1 MVEGIQSLPSPQ
13 IPISR
18 GCYFQ
23 NCAQR
28 NCGLSQQPKLWAVKH
43 CLNAINFILSHPYL
57 WGNLQNSSA
66 PTLVFTDYWRT
77 LYCIWNLFWPFI
89 DPHHQST
96 SRSAN
101 LPYGKDYSPCPNCH
115 LSASLRVSCK
125 FSC

>member
-66 PTLVFTDYWRT
+66 PNIGIHGDGGL
-77 LYCIWNLFWPFI
+77 CIV
-89 DPHHQST
+89 
-96 SRSAN
+96 
-101 LPYGKDYSPCPNCH
+101 YGFCFGHS
-115 LSASLRVSCK
+115 
-125 FSC
+125 